1 VELGIL
7 DPASFRRATAGVRAH
22 MDRTDKAKPRDPMS
36 DVVFSGCRPPAPEP
50 VPEPVRRDSMG
61 RLIHETALE
70 ALKKTQFAKSVACV
84 FEDVKRNT
92 VA

>member
-1 VELGIL
+1 
-7 DPASFRRATAGVRAH
+7 
-22 MDRTDKAKPRDPMS
+22 MDRADKAKPRDPMS

-61 RLIHETALE
+61 RLIHETAFE